1 MDEKRKKRIKTVVED
16 TALFALLKE
25 DKNSEKSFED
35 EELEV
40 LEQTN
45 ETDSEDRN
53 DFLGT
58 NEKITIDQK
67 TIKSSQKGTSI
78 KTLISNNDYDDL
90 YYLNENLDDDILLD
104 EDELLEEIDQFDSD
118 EVEDIVNLTSNH
130 GKNILKKSTHVI
142 GKTTVF
148 VNRTTRTVRRLQ
160 EGEYTTDPNQLLKS
174 MGKTAIAPVKRKV
187 RNTVIKKTK
196 KLIFRNPIARKI
208 NGFIKRLIKVIVK
221 QIVSLLSILFIV
233 SLPVVI
239 VITLILSIFGMGGY
253 DQSVITSY
261 ENYMMEINEKNK
273 DRVDD
278 YKSDNIFAEIYSSQ
292 GNEYGSVNWR
302 AVISCIQILY
312 GDNLSFSSKEKIF
325 LKKLELSNLYERYEE
340 SEEIKITVND
350 DDEQVKVK
358 VRVLTIVN
366 PGIDEYINFLKSNYN
381 ISDLDE
387 KAIKTLYVSPNL
399 MDAFSP
405 EISGKYGGGKVFD
418 DEKIQLLFQEA
429 EKYLGRPYVW
439 GGSSPSTGFD
449 CSGFVCYVYTKT
461 KTYNLP
467 RTTAQRIY
475 NQCVPIT
482 ETEAK
487 PGDLIFFKGTYE
499 SSNTVTHIGI
509 YAGDGLMLHC
519 GDPIQYASYKTNY
532 WQKHF
537 YSFGRLK

>member
-1 MDEKRKKRIKTVVED
+1 MSEELGFEQVARIKVIGVGGGGNNAVNRMVEEGVEGVEFYVANTDLQVLKRSPVKNKIELGRDLTKGLGAGGEPEIGKKAALESEADIRQVLEGADMVFIAAGMGGGTGTGAAPVFAKIARELGALTVGVITKPFTFEGMKRKKQAI
-16 TALFALLKE
+16 
-25 DKNSEKSFED
+25 SGI
-35 EELEV
+35 EELRSNVDSIITVSNDRLLQLIGGRPMQEAFREADNVLRQGVQTITDLIAIPAFINLDFADVSAVMKNRGNALIGIGMASGDDKAKEAAKRAISSPLLEV
-40 LEQTN
+40 SVAGAKDAIINVTGGPNISLFDANIALETISQEVGDDINTY
-45 ETDSEDRN
+45 
-53 DFLGT
+53 LG
-58 NEKITIDQK
+58 IAI
-67 TIKSSQKGTSI
+67 
-78 KTLISNNDYDDL
+78 
-90 YYLNENLDDDILLD
+90 NENLDDDILLD

-325 LKKLELSNLYERYEE
+325 LKKEL
-340 SEEIKITVND
+340 K
-350 DDEQVKVK
+350 
-358 VRVLTIVN
+358 
-366 PGIDEYINFLKSNYN
+366 
-381 ISDLDE
+381 
-387 KAIKTLYVSPNL
+387 
-399 MDAFSP
+399 
-405 EISGKYGGGKVFD
+405 
-418 DEKIQLLFQEA
+418 
-429 EKYLGRPYVW
+429 
-439 GGSSPSTGFD
+439 
-449 CSGFVCYVYTKT
+449 
-461 KTYNLP
+461 
-467 RTTAQRIY
+467 
-475 NQCVPIT
+475 
-482 ETEAK
+482 
-487 PGDLIFFKGTYE
+487 
-499 SSNTVTHIGI
+499 
-509 YAGDGLMLHC
+509 
-519 GDPIQYASYKTNY
+519 
-532 WQKHF
+532 
-537 YSFGRLK
+537 